1 MRAESNQKRFV
12 SLAPMM
18 EVTDRHFRYFT
29 RLLSKHIINY
39 TEMITCDALLYG
51 PRDRLLE
58 YDAFEQPIAVQL
70 GGSDPNKLKECAQ
83 ICEQVG
89 YNEINLNIGCP
100 SDRVQDG
107 KIGVCLMLEPERV
120 ATCVESMIN
129 AVKIPV
135 TVKTRIG
142 VDNHDD
148 YGFLKNFIQLQVDAG
163 CKMFIIHARKAWLK
177 GLSPK
182 KNRSVPPLDYER
194 VYELKAD
201 FPDCK
206 FELNGGLLNF
216 DMIQSA
222 IDHVG
227 SAMVGRAFWDNPWI
241 FHKIDSVFYGDI
253 DPVSNRVELLE
264 RYIPYMEKN
273 VERGVSIN
281 RLSPPLL
288 GLYHQVKGS
297 KKWRQFIS
305 EHRHFYDRYFDDMLD
320 LCVELEGGLS

>member
-1 MRAESNQKRFV
+1 MRAESNHKRFV
-12 SLAPMM
+12 TLAPMM
-18 EVTDRHFRYFT
+18 EVTDRHFRTFT
-29 RLLSKHIINY
+29 RLLSNHIINY

-51 PRDRLLE
+51 PRERLLE

-70 GGSDPNKLKECAQ
+70 GGSDPDKLSECAK

-89 YNEINLNIGCP
+89 YSEINLNVGCP

-107 KIGVCLMLEPERV
+107 RIGVCLMLEPERV
-120 ATCVESMIN
+120 AKCVSKMIK
-129 AVKIPV
+129 AVQIPI

-148 YGFLKNFIQLQVDAG
+148 YEFLRNFIQLQVDAG

-182 KNRSVPPLDYER
+182 KNRTVPPLDYER
-194 VYELKAD
+194 VHRLVAD

-206 FELNGGLLNF
+206 FELNGGLNNF
-216 DMIQSA
+216 DMIQEA
-222 IDHVG
+222 IDKVG
-227 SAMVGRAFWDNPWI
+227 SAMVGRTFWDNPWL
-241 FHKIDSVFYGDI
+241 FHNTDSTFYGETNPVKSRLELI
-253 DPVSNRVELLE
+253 DK
-264 RYIPYMEKN
+264 YIPYMEKN
-273 VERGVSIN
+273 IADNISFN
-281 RLSPPLL
+281 RLTPPLL

-305 EHRHFYDRYFDDMLD
+305 EKRQFYDSYFED
-320 LCVELEGGLS
+320 LFELCRELESDL